1 MASIQVFTMETWD
14 RLCGIV
20 ASAYSM
26 TPDRT
31 AALKENVTAK
41 LIASIPYEAGCR
53 EPERTALAHLALYVL
68 AASDAARRA
77 FDHKPEDD
85 YDVMARL
92 ASVASFEG
100 GDPAVINRGMK
111 TLAILVI
118 EGYKRDVASDKAKGW
133 YNPVGAGAWDA
144 DKLLGALRASL
155 GAGDGAFWS
164 QDLVAKALSDG
175 WWG

>member
-1 MASIQVFTMETWD
+1 MVSVQAFSDDVWV

-26 TPDRT
+26 TADKA
-31 AALKENVTAK
+31 AALEENVTGK

-53 EPERTALAHLALYVL
+53 EPERTALAHLAVYVL
-68 AASDAARRA
+68 AASAPARRA

-85 YDVMARL
+85 FDVLARL

-100 GDPAVINRGMK
+100 GDPAIINRGMK
-111 TLAILVI
+111 TLAILLI

-133 YNPVGAGAWDA
+133 YNPVGSGAWDA
-144 DKLLGALRASL
+144 DKLVGALKASL
-155 GAGDGAFWS
+155 EAGGGSAWS

-175 WWG
+175 WWS